1 MIIQINRYGINSQT
15 SVIAY
20 DPVQSLLAVGT
31 NDTKFGV
38 GQIYVFGQKRVSC
51 VMTLQRKSFVKVL
64 QFCANKIICLDSRND
79 LSIFSLETKRLISS
93 YSPPG
98 TVTSVCSD
106 PTLDYV
112 LLGMQTGENSNISFS
127 LNVTADRY
135 VQAIFL
141 PMI

>member
-1 MIIQINRYGINSQT
+1 
-15 SVIAY
+15 
-20 DPVQSLLAVGT
+20 VGT

-51 VMTLQRKSFVKVL
+51 VLTLQRKSSVKVL
-64 QFCANKIICLDSRND
+64 QFCADKIICLDSRND

-112 LLGMQTGENSNISFS
+112 LLGMQTGKH
-127 LNVTADRY
+127 L
-135 VQAIFL
+135 
-141 PMI
+141 